1 MGLDMSLYKLKR
13 EQRVPDNIWEV
24 AEEVMYWRKANQI
37 HNWFVENV
45 QRGLDDESKNEVSK
59 EKLMQLQKLIDEVI
73 EDNSKAE
80 ELLPSL
86 EGLFY
91 GDTEYNER
99 YFKQLRGTKRKL
111 KKVIDETDFNSYKLI
126 YHSSW

>member
-13 EQRVPDNIWEV
+13 ERRVSDNIWE
-24 AEEVMYWRKANQI
+24 EVLYWRKANQI
-37 HNWFVENV
+37 HNWFVENI
-45 QRGLDDESKNEVSK
+45 QRGQDNKSMNEVSK
-59 EKLMQLQKLIDEVI
+59 EKLIQLQKLVDEVI

-86 EGLFY
+86 EGFFY
-91 GDTEYNER
+91 GDAEYDER
-99 YFKQLRGTKRKL
+99 YFKQLKKTKEEL
-111 KKVIDETDFNSYKLI
+111 QKVIDETDFDKYKLI

>member
-13 EQRVPDNIWEV
+13 EQRVPDYIGEV
-24 AEEVMYWRKANQI
+24 SEEVLYWRKANQI
-37 HNWFVENV
+37 HNWFVENI
-45 QRGLDDESKNEVSK
+45 QRGQDNKSKNEVSK
-59 EKLMQLQKLIDEVI
+59 EQLIQLQKLVNEVI
-73 EDNSKAE
+73 ENNSKAE

-86 EGLFY
+86 EGFFY
-91 GDTEYNER
+91 GDAEYNER

-126 YHSSW
+126 YFSIW